1 MGTNF
6 SGSAPRAGLASHWRY
21 NTSCTEAT
29 LGGLKRVVGKNES
42 QVLQPGERTNSE
54 GKAIGNRI
62 LLAIPDEEFALI
74 RDALQFTDLPHYT
87 VLHEPRKKLEHAY
100 FLNSGMAS
108 LVFNTNGG
116 ESVEV
121 GVIGNEGFTPIPV
134 AAGLRHIPHEAIMQ
148 VSGDGFRMPVEDLQ
162 AALQS
167 SPQLQTLL
175 NRYATVHG
183 LQTAQTAGCNRLHDL
198 DQRLARWL
206 LLIQDRVGSGL
217 LRITHDF
224 LAMMLGTDR
233 PSVSLAASSLR
244 KKRIIEYSHGSV
256 KVLNRKKLESS
267 ACECYGLIQE
277 FNAEMAK

>member
-1 MGTNF
+1 VIG
-6 SGSAPRAGLASHWRY
+6 
-21 NTSCTEAT
+21 TEAT
-29 LGGLKRVVGKNES
+29 LGAIDRVVGKSLES
-42 QVLQPGERTNSE
+42 QLLRAGERTNFE
-54 GKAIGNRI
+54 GKPIANSI
-62 LLAIPDEEFALI
+62 LLNIPDEEFAMV
-74 RDALQFTDLPHYT
+74 RDHLEFVDLPHYT
-87 VLHEPRKKLEHAY
+87 VLHEPRKKLDHAF

-121 GVIGNEGFTPIPV
+121 GVIGNEGFTPIPA
-134 AAGLRHIPHEAIMQ
+134 AAGMRRSPHEAIMQ
-148 VSGDGFRMPVEDLQ
+148 VSGDGFRMGFEELQ
-162 AALQS
+162 NALNVT
-167 SPQLQTLL
+167 PQLQRLL

-198 DQRLARWL
+198 EQRLARWL

-217 LRITHDF
+217 LRITHEF

-233 PSVSLAASSLR
+233 PSVSLAAGGLR
-244 KKRIIEYSHGSV
+244 KKHIIEYSHGSV
-256 KVLNRKKLESS
+256 RVLNRKRLESS

>member
-1 MGTNF
+1 
-6 SGSAPRAGLASHWRY
+6 
-21 NTSCTEAT
+21 
-29 LGGLKRVVGKNES
+29 LGNNDRVVGNSLEL
-42 QVLQPGERTNSE
+42 QVLRPGERTNFE
-54 GKAIGNRI
+54 GKPVRNKI
-62 LLAIPDEEFALI
+62 LLGIPDEEFAQI
-74 RDALQFTDLPHYT
+74 RDNLEYVDLPNYT
-87 VLHEPRKKLEHAY
+87 VLHEPRKKLESAY

-121 GVIGNEGFTPIPV
+121 GVIGNEGFTPVPA
-134 AAGLRHIPHEAIMQ
+134 AAGLYRSPHQAIMQ
-148 VSGDGFRMPVEDLQ
+148 VSGNGFRMGFDELQ
-162 AALQS
+162 DVLNVA
-167 SPQLQTLL
+167 PQLQRLL

-198 DQRLARWL
+198 EQRLARWL

-217 LRITHDF
+217 LRITHEF

-233 PSVSLAASSLR
+233 PSVSLAAGGLR

-256 KVLNRKKLESS
+256 RVLNRKKLESS